1 MSDSECLI
9 VAECLRWWRSSR
21 YKVLF
26 SPCSHFTDENYSV
39 VFDTA
44 HAHTKRNSESIHS
57 CSTGSIPCFLL
68 AFPHEH
74 LAYWWPLIPHGK
86 THHEENETNWGWNK
100 KKKRRRKD
108 YFSYFLSTDDNGQ
121 SQWTIPKLLPYEQRW
136 SSSAQIPACL
146 TDWAADIKQ
155 YWIFAETWAAGFFW
169 NWIQLMKSA
178 SKIGGEVLEMFHISG
193 LKWIWFYQVTV
204 AFPWQSEKKKERRP
218 WTEIKA

>member
-100 KKKRRRKD
+100 KKKEEERTISLISYQQTTMDRVNERFLNCFHMSSGEALQLRFQLVWLTEQQISNSIESLQRPGLQGFFEIGYSWWNLRRK
-108 YFSYFLSTDDNGQ
+108 LGG
-121 SQWTIPKLLPYEQRW
+121 K
-136 SSSAQIPACL
+136 CL
-146 TDWAADIKQ
+146 KCFTSLGWN
-155 YWIFAETWAAGFFW
+155 ESGF
-169 NWIQLMKSA
+169 IRS
-178 SKIGGEVLEMFHISG
+178 
-193 LKWIWFYQVTV
+193 
-204 AFPWQSEKKKERRP
+204 P
-218 WTEIKA
+218 